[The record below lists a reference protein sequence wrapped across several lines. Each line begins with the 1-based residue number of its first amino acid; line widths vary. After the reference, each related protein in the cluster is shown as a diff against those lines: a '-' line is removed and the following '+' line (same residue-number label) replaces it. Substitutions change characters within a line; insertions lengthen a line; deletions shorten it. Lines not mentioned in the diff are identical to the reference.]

1 MDYDDDKVK
10 IEIFPKDV
18 SKLLDK
24 EFTSLNEAVD
34 KYGQTYFPWVSQYDA
49 DRIAA
54 QQDLER
60 NRTKFSEMYGN
71 LDEYIAEFNQN
82 SMHYEGKIEADYN
95 TNKLYWVVDPLDFL
109 GIIGFY
115 DWMMMPD
122 GSDAFSDYG
131 IEPLER
137 VLSEYD
143 EELPPEKVLV
153 IVNKAL
159 DVYHQRGDMAS
170 IFVTGGSRALSR
182 IAEHTQRP
190 KKKIYIT
197 EKQIVKLR
205 HGKYVK

>member
-1 MDYDDDKVK
+1 
-10 IEIFPKDV
+10 
-18 SKLLDK
+18 
-24 EFTSLNEAVD
+24 
-34 KYGQTYFPWVSQYDA
+34 
-49 DRIAA
+49 
-54 QQDLER
+54 
-60 NRTKFSEMYGN
+60 
-71 LDEYIAEFNQN
+71 
-82 SMHYEGKIEADYN
+82 
-95 TNKLYWVVDPLDFL
+95 
-109 GIIGFY
+109 
-115 DWMMMPD
+115 
-122 GSDAFSDYG
+122 
-131 IEPLER
+131 LER